1 LGLPLIVDPALIRRK
16 FTKLAKTLHPDVF
29 GRTVAE
35 KELATNYFAKM
46 ISPAYKVLS
55 NEKERNEYFATVR
68 LLGQDLKKRSEEIE
82 LQSAAAK
89 RLYRYAHETTYLKA
103 VEELAAEQYSSLD
116 AILENTA
123 TLSEFNLVFLMTQD
137 SICPPVSVPVRPD
150 PSAGVNGTSAPQKK
164 SKAARNIKLAEL
176 YIAKQQW
183 SDALKELKA
192 GEKLDTANAK
202 LYALLGVVY
211 FNQKVISMAK
221 SNLQK
226 ALKLNP
232 KQPEALEYMQQI
244 KIAAQRA
251 SKANAKQKKGGGWFG
266 MGRK

>member
-1 LGLPLIVDPALIRRK
+1 MIRKK
-16 FTKLAKTLHPDVF
+16 FMKLAKTLHPDVF
-29 GRTVAE
+29 GRTAQE

-46 ISPAYKVLS
+46 ISPAYQVLS

-82 LQSAAAK
+82 LESEAAK
-89 RLYRYAHETTYLKA
+89 KLYRYAHETTYLKA
-103 VEELAAEQYSSLD
+103 FNELAEQQYSSLD

-137 SICPPVSVPVRPD
+137 SICPPVNVPVRPE
-150 PSAGVNGTSAPQKK
+150 PSAGVDGTPPQQKK
-164 SKAARNIKLAEL
+164 SKASRNIKLAEL
-176 YIAKQQW
+176 YVAKQQW
-183 SDALKELKA
+183 SEALKELKA
-192 GEKLDTANAK
+192 GEKLDAANAK

-211 FNQKVISMAK
+211 FNQKVMSMAK
-221 SNLQK
+221 ANLQK

-232 KQPEALEYMQQI
+232 KEPTALEYMEKI

-251 SKANAKQKKGGGWFG
+251 SKAAKQPKKGGGLFG
-266 MGRK
+266 WGRK